1 MGSLSLVY
9 FFYFYWR
16 EEAGLFVKKE
26 RTGWLNWQMLNSP
39 RSPLLSALP
48 LPTTPWK
55 RAMPIKLLTKL
66 QRSKLWLQVSMFRST
81 GSKNKKLSV
90 FCDGGSWKLK
100 CTMCSCVDAGLLVR
114 KRKISVRPLS
124 LSPLEKLPSLN
135 VSCVVSVSLFYALF
149 VLIQVN

>member
-1 MGSLSLVY
+1 MGSLSLV
-9 FFYFYWR
+9 FFYWR
-16 EEAGLFVKKE
+16 EEAGLFVKNE

-48 LPTTPWK
+48 LPSTPWK

-124 LSPLEKLPSLN
+124 LSPLLKTDFFKCF
-135 VSCVVSVSLFYALF
+135 SCGFCVAILCIVF